1 MGYEVEANKYNFKCL
16 LMTLAA
22 IEVLWMVA
30 EIGLFV
36 VEKKIM
42 RTAVIPI
49 TIMFLVV
56 ISILLINGLESKWVK
71 YIIITTEILGIH
83 IMGTMLTYH
92 IVIFYGIPFLMA
104 AHYQGTQ
111 ISIYTLT
118 LSLIGMI
125 FVVVLGY
132 YIGICDL
139 NMIAFTK
146 DRMSSYG
153 ELAVIPIY
161 SISWITQLK
170 VMAYFYFPRAVV
182 LVLFEIMTLSIAESG
197 RKMQERNM
205 IAEFEST
212 HDEMTGVFNKN
223 KYLYMVKNEYPKVSN
238 VGVIFF
244 DVNGLKTINDT
255 LGHEMGD
262 ALIKSAAKSLKYF
275 ETEYNKIYR
284 MGGDEFIFIMENTT
298 DEKVEHMLKSWQKI
312 LDASNAA
319 RTDFKCEMAS
329 GYAIGAGKDIE
340 EIVKLADDRMYK
352 NKIAMKGFAR

>member
-16 LMTLAA
+16 MMTLLA
-22 IEVLWMVA
+22 IEVIWVFVEA
-30 EIGLFV
+30 GLFV
-36 VEKKIM
+36 VSKHIM

-49 TIMFLVV
+49 TIMYMVV
-56 ISILLINGLESKWVK
+56 IIVLLINGLESKWVK
-71 YIIITTEILGIH
+71 FIIITTEILGIH

-92 IVIFYGIPFLMA
+92 VVIFYGIPFLMA
-104 AHYQGTQ
+104 AHYQGKQ
-111 ISIYTLT
+111 ISIYTLSI
-118 LSLIGMI
+118 SLIGMI

-146 DRMSSYG
+146 DKMSSYG

-161 SISWITQLK
+161 SISWQTQLK
-170 VMAYFYFPRAVV
+170 VMAYFYFPRAIV
-182 LVLFEIMTLSIAESG
+182 LILFEIMTLSIAESG

-205 IAEFEST
+205 KAEYKST
-212 HDEMTGVFNKN
+212 HDDMTGVYNKN
-223 KYLYMVKNEYPKVSN
+223 KYLYMVKHEYPNIKN

-244 DVNGLKTINDT
+244 DVNGLKKINDT

-262 ALIKSAAKSLKYF
+262 ALIKSAAKSLTYF
-275 ETEYNKIYR
+275 ETEENKIYR

-298 DEKVEHMLKSWQKI
+298 EEKIEQMLKRWKKI
-312 LDASNAA
+312 LDASNTEHAE
-319 RTDFKCEMAS
+319 FKCEMAS
-329 GYAIGAGKDIE
+329 GYAIGEGKDIE
-340 EIVKLADDRMYK
+340 DIVKLADERMYK